1 MYDFDTEEITDN
13 IITIKEMVGDELEE
27 LYDVLNRP
35 SIESL

>member
-13 IITIKEMVGDELEE
+13 IITIKEMVGDELET

-35 SIESL
+35 SIEFL

>member
-35 SIESL
+35 SIEFL